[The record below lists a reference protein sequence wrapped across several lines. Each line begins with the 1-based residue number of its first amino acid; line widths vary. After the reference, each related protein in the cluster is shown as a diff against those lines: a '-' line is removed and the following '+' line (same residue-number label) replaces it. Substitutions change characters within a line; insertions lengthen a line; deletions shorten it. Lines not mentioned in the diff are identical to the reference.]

1 MTTFNYSPNNL
12 PLAVMMLS
20 GGVSAS
26 IAEVK
31 IIVKLDFNHPI
42 RHS

>member
-1 MTTFNYSPNNL
+1 MTTSKYSPNNL
-12 PLAVMMLS
+12 PLPVMMLS

-31 IIVKLDFNHPI
+31 KIK
-42 RHS
+42 